1 MTYLQR
7 MLWFCAG
14 AYQPL
19 LQRTPTESNK
29 YLGIGGTVLF
39 TAIFAGLAA
48 GYAMHTVFDSPYVVV
63 ILAVIW
69 ALMIFNLDR
78 YIVGTMR
85 KRKNSFEEWRIALP
99 RFLLAAV
106 LALIIAKPLEL
117 RVFEKEINRQLDK
130 ERLTVIQE
138 TKSQI
143 EVGFPEKTEIL
154 GSIQTLQE
162 DTNSKRTF
170 RDEKQEEYDAERFGL
185 KTPGTS
191 GVVGLGTNARKKEE
205 QLKLAEQDYWD
216 TETRN
221 LERAKEY
228 EQAIK
233 AIDVAQEVEWRRQ
246 ERSLNNYDGLAA
258 RLQAL
263 GTLAMDNSTM
273 YWANVFIILLFL
285 ILETAPLLV
294 KLMASAGPY
303 DALLEKHEQGIL
315 LFSDEQWHKTV
326 SESHVRLKVFDE
338 LSSERIKVSM
348 EEQRKKLYE
357 DRLKEYRVDAD

>member
-7 MLWFCAG
+7 ILWFCAG

-19 LQRTPTESNK
+19 LRKTPTESNK

-48 GYAMHTVFDSPYVVV
+48 GYAMHAVFDSPYVAV

-99 RFLLAAV
+99 RFILAAV
-106 LALIIAKPLEL
+106 LALVIAKPLEL
-117 RVFEKEINRQLDK
+117 RIFEKEINRQLD
-130 ERLTVIQE
+130 EDRLAVIQE
-138 TKSQI
+138 TKAQI

-154 GSIQTLQE
+154 NRIQALRE
-162 DTNSKRTF
+162 DTNSKRAF
-170 RDEKQEEYDAERFGL
+170 RDEKQKEYDAERFGL

-191 GVVGLGTNARKKEE
+191 GVVGLGTNARKKTE
-205 QLKLAEQDYWD
+205 QLNLAEQDYRD

-221 LERAKEY
+221 LEKAAAY
-228 EQAIK
+228 GQDLK
-233 AIDVAQEVEWRRQ
+233 AIEVAQEAEWQRQ
-246 ERSLNNYDGLAA
+246 ESSLNNYDGLAA

-263 GTLAMDNSTM
+263 GSLTTENTSM
-273 YWANVFIILLFL
+273 YWANVFIIFLFL
-285 ILETAPLLV
+285 IVETAPLLV

-315 LFSDEQWHKTV
+315 LYADEKWHKTA
-326 SESHVRLKVFDE
+326 SESQVRLEIFDE
-338 LSSERIKVSM
+338 LSPDKKQVILQ
-348 EEQRKKLYE
+348 EQREKLFKNTPHIHQVIPE
-357 DRLKEYRVDAD
+357 